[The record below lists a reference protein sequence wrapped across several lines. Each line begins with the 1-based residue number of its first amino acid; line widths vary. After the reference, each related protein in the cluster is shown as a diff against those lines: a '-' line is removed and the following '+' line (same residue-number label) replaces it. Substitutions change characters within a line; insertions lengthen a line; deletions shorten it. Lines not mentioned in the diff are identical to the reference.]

1 MVWENHKNT
10 IAAACELGLT
20 PPLIQTLREQLPR
33 LDPVQIGSSG
43 QVKEFREERKYG
55 EIGESHHRHIS
66 HLVGLYPGSCI
77 TRETPEW
84 MAAAKVTLNRRGDKS
99 TGWAM
104 AHRINLWARTGE
116 GNRAHKLYGDLLR
129 FGTLPNLWDTHPP
142 LPNRRQLRRHGRC
155 GRNAPAK
162 PCRRH

>member
-1 MVWENHKNT
+1 MR
-10 IAAACELGLT
+10 AGLI

-129 FGTLPNLWDTHPP
+129 FGTLPNLWIHIP

>member
-55 EIGESHHRHIS
+55 EIGESTSPPHLAFGRPISRLLHH
-66 HLVGLYPGSCI
+66 
-77 TRETPEW
+77 
-84 MAAAKVTLNRRGDKS
+84 K
-99 TGWAM
+99 
-104 AHRINLWARTGE
+104 
-116 GNRAHKLYGDLLR
+116 
-129 FGTLPNLWDTHPP
+129 
-142 LPNRRQLRRHGRC
+142 
-155 GRNAPAK
+155 RNAGVDSGCKGHAQP
-162 PCRRH
+162 PRR